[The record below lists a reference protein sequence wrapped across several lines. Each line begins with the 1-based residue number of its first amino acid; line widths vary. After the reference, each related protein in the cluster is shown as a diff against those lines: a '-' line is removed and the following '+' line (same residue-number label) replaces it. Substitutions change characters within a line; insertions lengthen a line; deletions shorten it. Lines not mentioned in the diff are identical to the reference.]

1 MEGNIV
7 KIKKETIRIGVL
19 VILAIIA
26 SAITGYCIYNNVDPE
41 LLINFFN
48 NVQLRP
54 I

>member
-7 KIKKETIRIGVL
+7 KMKKETIRIGVL

-26 SAITGYCIYNNVDPE
+26 GAITGYYVYNNVDPE
-41 LLINFFN
+41 LLINFFSN
-48 NVQLRP
+48 MQLRP

>member
-19 VILAIIA
+19 AIIA
-26 SAITGYCIYNNVDPE
+26 SAITGYYKYNNVDPE

-48 NVQLRP
+48 NIQLRP

>member
-7 KIKKETIRIGVL
+7 KMKKETIRTSVL

-26 SAITGYCIYNNVDPE
+26 GAITGYYVYNNVDPE
-41 LLINFFN
+41 LLINFFSN
-48 NVQLRP
+48 MQLRP